1 MTEKDFRK
9 IVTSLELTK
18 TDKEEINTFINTL
31 EEKLKQKLS
40 NLNVLNLNKAGT
52 LYTNTL
58 YHGSKNLELMLV
70 LDTPKINSYPLMNQ
84 AALNSLWNFFVFEYE
99 LDKINQISIN
109 NQTNSIDVV
118 LPNYNLNIL
127 VRFNESLNY
136 QTTNFIKNDEIRWAF
151 VNLAGS
157 EFNLYKNTIQLLTYY
172 RDVYNLNQ
180 IDNYV
185 IELLLYYGLSE
196 NFTKHTYETY
206 LKEFVHAIDDFTK
219 GIKIDQ
225 DDETYRN
232 LKIEKVNISKQPYM
246 IIDISNPSVNLT
258 SKIGEAYLTELK
270 KFKKIILKTLE
281 AKVE

>member
-109 NQTNSIDVV
+109 SQTNSIDVV

-136 QTTNFIKNDEIRWAF
+136 QTTNFIKNDEIRCAF

-196 NFTKHTYETY
+196 NFTKHTYEAY

-219 GIKIDQ
+219 GIKIEQ

-232 LKIEKVNISKQPYM
+232 LKVEKVNISKQPYM
-246 IIDISNPSVNLT
+246 IIDISNPSINLT

>member
-18 TDKEEINTFINTL
+18 TDKEEINNFINTL

-127 VRFNESLNY
+127 VRFNECLNY

-196 NFTKHTYETY
+196 NFTKHTYEAY

-232 LKIEKVNISKQPYM
+232 LKVEKVNISKQPYM

>member
-18 TDKEEINTFINTL
+18 TDKEEINNFINTL

-196 NFTKHTYETY
+196 NFTKHTYEAY

-232 LKIEKVNISKQPYM
+232 LKVEKVNISKQPYM

-258 SKIGEAYLTELK
+258 SKIGEAYITELK

>member
-18 TDKEEINTFINTL
+18 TDKEEINNFINTL

-118 LPNYNLNIL
+118 LLNYNLNIL

-136 QTTNFIKNDEIRWAF
+136 QTDNFIKNDEIRWAF

-172 RDVYNLNQ
+172 RDIHNLNQ

-196 NFTKHTYETY
+196 NFTKHTYEAY

>member
-40 NLNVLNLNKAGT
+40 NLNVLNLNKAGA

-196 NFTKHTYETY
+196 NFTKHTYEAY

>member
-40 NLNVLNLNKAGT
+40 NLNVLNLNKAGA

-58 YHGSKNLELMLV
+58 CHGSKNLELMLV

-196 NFTKHTYETY
+196 NFTKHTYEAY

>member
-18 TDKEEINTFINTL
+18 TDKEEINNFINTL

-40 NLNVLNLNKAGT
+40 NLNVLSLNKAGT

-196 NFTKHTYETY
+196 NFTKHTYEAY

-232 LKIEKVNISKQPYM
+232 LKVEKVNISKQPYM

>member
-1 MTEKDFRK
+1 MTEKDLRK

-18 TDKEEINTFINTL
+18 TDKEEINNFINTL

-196 NFTKHTYETY
+196 NFTKHTYEAY

-225 DDETYRN
+225 DDETYRI

-258 SKIGEAYLTELK
+258 SKIGEAYITELK

>member
-18 TDKEEINTFINTL
+18 IDKEEINNFINTL
-31 EEKLKQKLS
+31 EEKLKQKLT
-40 NLNVLNLNKAGT
+40 NLNVLSLNKAGT

-196 NFTKHTYETY
+196 NFTKHTYEAY

-232 LKIEKVNISKQPYM
+232 LKVEKVNISKQPYM

-258 SKIGEAYLTELK
+258 SKIGEAYITELK

>member
-9 IVTSLELTK
+9 VVTSLELTK
-18 TDKEEINTFINTL
+18 TDKEEINSFIIEL
-31 EEKLKQKLS
+31 ENKIKQKLS
-40 NLNVLNLNKAGT
+40 YLNVVELKKAGA
-52 LYTNTL
+52 LYTNTM

-70 LDTPKINSYPLMNQ
+70 LDMPKINSYPLMNQ
-84 AALNSLWNFFVFEYE
+84 AALNEVWNFFVFEYS
-99 LDKINQISIN
+99 LDKINQIGVN
-109 NQTNSIDVV
+109 TQTNSIDVV
-118 LPNYNLNIL
+118 LDNYNLNVLI
-127 VRFNESLNY
+127 RFKDILNY
-136 QTTNFIKNDEIRWAF
+136 QTSNFIKTDDLRCAF

-172 RDVYNLNQ
+172 KDINNLNL
-180 IDNYV
+180 ISDYE

-196 NFTKHTYETY
+196 NFTKHTYEAY

-232 LKIEKVNISKQPYM
+232 LNIEKVNISKQPYM
-246 IIDISNPSVNLT
+246 IIDIANPSVNLT
-258 SKIGEAYLTELK
+258 SKIGEAYLNELK

>member
-40 NLNVLNLNKAGT
+40 NLNVLNLNKAGA

-58 YHGSKNLELMLV
+58 CHGSKNLELMLV

-172 RDVYNLNQ
+172 RDAYNLNQ

-196 NFTKHTYETY
+196 NFTKHTYEAY

>member
-18 TDKEEINTFINTL
+18 TDKEEINNFINTL
-31 EEKLKQKLS
+31 EEKIKQKLT
-40 NLNVLNLNKAGT
+40 NLNVLSLNKAGT

-136 QTTNFIKNDEIRWAF
+136 QTDNFIKNDEIRWAF

-172 RDVYNLNQ
+172 RDAYNLNQ

-196 NFTKHTYETY
+196 NFTKHTYEAY

-232 LKIEKVNISKQPYM
+232 LKVEKVNISKQPYM

-258 SKIGEAYLTELK
+258 SKIGEAYITELK

>member
-18 TDKEEINTFINTL
+18 TDKEEINNFINTL
-31 EEKLKQKLS
+31 EGKLKQKLS

-196 NFTKHTYETY
+196 NFTKHTYEAY

-232 LKIEKVNISKQPYM
+232 LKVEKVNISKQPYM

-258 SKIGEAYLTELK
+258 SKIGEAYITELK

>member
-18 TDKEEINTFINTL
+18 TDKEEINNFINTL
-31 EEKLKQKLS
+31 EEKLKQKLT
-40 NLNVLNLNKAGT
+40 NLNVLSLNKAGT

-84 AALNSLWNFFVFEYE
+84 AALNFLWNFFVFEYE

-136 QTTNFIKNDEIRWAF
+136 QTDNFIKNDEIRWAF

-172 RDVYNLNQ
+172 RDAYNLNQ

-196 NFTKHTYETY
+196 NFTKHTYEAY
-206 LKEFVHAIDDFTK
+206 LKEFVHGIDDFTK

-246 IIDISNPSVNLT
+246 IIDISNPSINLT

>member
-18 TDKEEINTFINTL
+18 TDKEEISSFINTL
-31 EEKLKQKLS
+31 EEKLKQKLI
-40 NLNVLNLNKAGT
+40 NLNVLSLNKAGT

-127 VRFNESLNY
+127 VRFNECLNY

-172 RDVYNLNQ
+172 RDAYNLNQ

-196 NFTKHTYETY
+196 NFTKHTYEAY

-232 LKIEKVNISKQPYM
+232 LKVEKVNISKQPYM

>member
-18 TDKEEINTFINTL
+18 TDKEEINNFINTL

-127 VRFNESLNY
+127 VRFNECLNY

-196 NFTKHTYETY
+196 NFTKHTYEAY

-232 LKIEKVNISKQPYM
+232 LKVEKVNISKQPYM

-258 SKIGEAYLTELK
+258 SKIGEAYITELK